1 MLVLVS
7 SGLALAGSLVVRWAV
22 PESLPVSAL
31 AEPVMLA
38 AAAIAGGQ
46 VAARALSALRARH
59 VSIELLVTVAA
70 IGAVAIGEYWEAAAV
85 TFLFVVGS
93 ALEAAAMAK
102 TRRVIG
108 DLLELAPARATV
120 VRGGERVEVD
130 AAEVQRDEAVLV
142 LPGEKLPVDGEVR
155 TGRSTVDEQS
165 ITGESV
171 PRDIGPGDRVYAG
184 TINQMH
190 ALWLTATGVGSDTTL
205 ARIIERVEEAQEARA
220 PVQRFMDRFAR
231 WYTPGIILLSGA
243 VLLATANLELAL
255 TILVIAC
262 PGALVISTPVSVVS
276 GIGRAARSG
285 ILMKGGEYL
294 ERAGTI
300 DTVVF
305 DKTGTLTTG
314 TPELAETV
322 VLETPPRPLVQPV
335 ESAVVASGSSAA
347 EAKASPGV
355 SVSDEEALLWWASLA
370 EAGSAH
376 PLAEA
381 LLRRAETANELPAI
395 PQDAESESFAG
406 LGVTARYAGHTVT
419 VGSLRML
426 DHEPPE
432 AERLEAAGMT
442 VAAVQ
447 IDGTVHGLLG
457 FSDTIRGD
465 AAAAV
470 AELARSGVRTV
481 IASGDTQQTA
491 DAVARAV
498 GIDEAYGALLPED
511 KLSLLERLQRRGAT
525 VAMVGDGVNDTPAL
539 TTAEIGIAMG
549 AAGSDI
555 AIESADIALLTDDLR
570 KVAEAT
576 LLSRA
581 TLRNIRQNVAI
592 ALLTVAALLAG
603 VLFGAVHMASGML
616 VHELS
621 VLVVT
626 LNGMRLL
633 ARRGT
638 AA

>member
-1 MLVLVS
+1 
-7 SGLALAGSLVVRWAV
+7 
-22 PESLPVSAL
+22 
-31 AEPVMLA
+31 
-38 AAAIAGGQ
+38 
-46 VAARALSALRARH
+46 
-59 VSIELLVTVAA
+59 
-70 IGAVAIGEYWEAAAV
+70 
-85 TFLFVVGS
+85 
-93 ALEAAAMAK
+93 
-102 TRRVIG
+102 
-108 DLLELAPARATV
+108 
-120 VRGGERVEVD
+120 
-130 AAEVQRDEAVLV
+130 
-142 LPGEKLPVDGEVR
+142 
-155 TGRSTVDEQS
+155 
-165 ITGESV
+165 
-171 PRDIGPGDRVYAG
+171 
-184 TINQMH
+184 
-190 ALWLTATGVGSDTTL
+190 
-205 ARIIERVEEAQEARA
+205 
-220 PVQRFMDRFAR
+220 
-231 WYTPGIILLSGA
+231 
-243 VLLATANLELAL
+243 
-255 TILVIAC
+255 LVIAC

-539 TTAEIGIAMG
+539 TTADIGIAMG